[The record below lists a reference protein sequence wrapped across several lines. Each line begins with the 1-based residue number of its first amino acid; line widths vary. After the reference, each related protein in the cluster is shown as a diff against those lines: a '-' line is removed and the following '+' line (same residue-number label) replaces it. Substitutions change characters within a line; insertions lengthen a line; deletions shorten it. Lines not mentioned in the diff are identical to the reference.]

1 MFWEWNKQISMFFLF
16 FFFKQT
22 YQTFKLCLEEIL
34 MIQFGLIKG
43 KEKTYILCRK
53 EESSRKSSILDPNDL
68 IDVTS
73 LKLYSTLDIFIII
86 ISYSSTSKTFLCL
99 NAMFVLKVFT
109 IFYFRIISVDWPV
122 FTTSKLCPINT
133 TTTVH
138 RRWV

>member
-1 MFWEWNKQISMFFLF
+1 
-16 FFFKQT
+16 
-22 YQTFKLCLEEIL
+22 

-43 KEKTYILCRK
+43 KEKTYILCKKKKR
-53 EESSRKSSILDPNDL
+53 ESSRKSSILDPNDL

-109 IFYFRIISVDWPV
+109 IFYSI
-122 FTTSKLCPINT
+122 L
-133 TTTVH
+133 
-138 RRWV
+138 

>member
-1 MFWEWNKQISMFFLF
+1 
-16 FFFKQT
+16 
-22 YQTFKLCLEEIL
+22 

-99 NAMFVLKVFT
+99 ITVVFVMK
-109 IFYFRIISVDWPV
+109 IFIFFLIS
-122 FTTSKLCPINT
+122 
-133 TTTVH
+133 
-138 RRWV
+138 

>member
-1 MFWEWNKQISMFFLF
+1 
-16 FFFKQT
+16 
-22 YQTFKLCLEEIL
+22 

-99 NAMFVLKVFT
+99 NAMLVLKVFT
-109 IFYFRIISVDWPV
+109 IFCSI
-122 FTTSKLCPINT
+122 L
-133 TTTVH
+133 
-138 RRWV
+138 